1 MLFGP
6 KGVDENCIAFA
17 VNQRDSIGHPGESL
31 LSRGDTLSGAIT
43 FLGQKLPIQL
53 RHDIFLSLYAD
64 PQTRSSKMS
73 AKPVD
78 GRVRGGF
85 EFAHVRIEVTGLDHC
100 NALRLQRAFVSLD
113 REISDG
119 EVIGRG
125 GHHHYRRRRNRP
137 SEM

>member
-85 EFAHVRIEVTGLDHC
+85 EFPHARIEKTALDHRKPLPLER
-100 NALRLQRAFVSLD
+100 ALANL
-113 REISDG
+113 
-119 EVIGRG
+119 
-125 GHHHYRRRRNRP
+125 
-137 SEM
+137 